1 MPLEQLRILIVME
14 YELFP
19 RGLFGVFRDKNG
31 LPLCDIINCNKH
43 LIDGELQNI
52 PDIAL
57 IDLSSP
63 HINGEG
69 AIRRILKVFPNAK
82 INMLSLYADV
92 SVKRQLKKAG
102 MKGHLEDGSKAYHFV
117 ESIKLLIAGDE
128 YFGNNFKNLVD
139 KKRINFSERE
149 LHVLKLVA
157 QGHTDV
163 EIAKILHVE
172 TSTVNWY
179 RKQLFVK
186 FNVRNAAEL
195 VAISIKEGYISF

>member
-1 MPLEQLRILIVME
+1 M
-14 YELFP
+14 
-19 RGLFGVFRDKNG
+19 
-31 LPLCDIINCNKH
+31 CDIINCNKD
-43 LIDGELQNI
+43 LLDGDVQNT

-69 AIRRILKVFPNAK
+69 AIRRIVKTFPNAK

-163 EIAKILHVE
+163 EIAEILHIE

-186 FNVRNAAEL
+186 LNVRNAAEL
-195 VAISIKEGYISF
+195 VAVSIKEGYISF